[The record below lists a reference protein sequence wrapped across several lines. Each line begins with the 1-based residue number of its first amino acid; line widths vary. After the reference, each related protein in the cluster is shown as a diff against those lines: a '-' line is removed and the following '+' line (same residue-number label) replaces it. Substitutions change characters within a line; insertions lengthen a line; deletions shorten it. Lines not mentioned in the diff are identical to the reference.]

1 MIDIKDLS
9 SFIDHTLLKPDV
21 VERDIRKLCE
31 EARRYQFYGVCV
43 NGCWVPSAREI
54 LKGSQV
60 KVISVVGF
68 PLGAMCQESKA
79 AETEL
84 AIRDGA
90 DEIDFVVNIGR
101 LKQGDREYLLR
112 EFTNEVMAAHGRRV
126 KVIIETCLLSRE
138 EKILACQLA
147 VDAGVH
153 FVKTSTGFSGGGATV
168 ADIRLMRE
176 IVGPDT
182 GVKASGG
189 IRDLETAVAM
199 IEAGASRLGTSA
211 SVAIIQ
217 GDKV

>member
-1 MIDIKDLS
+1 MTDIKDLPS
-9 SFIDHTLLKPDV
+9 RIDHTLLKPDI
-21 VERDIRKLCE
+21 VERDIKKLCE

-54 LKGSQV
+54 LKGSKV
-60 KVISVVGF
+60 KVISVAGF
-68 PLGAMCQESKA
+68 PLGAMCQESKV
-79 AETEL
+79 AETEI
-84 AIRDGA
+84 AIRDGV
-90 DEIDFVVNIGR
+90 DEIDFVANIGR

-112 EFTNEVMAAHGRRV
+112 EFKNEVRAAQGRLV

-138 EKILACQLA
+138 EKILACRLA

-153 FVKTSTGFSGGGATV
+153 FVKTSTGFWGGGATV
-168 ADIRLMRE
+168 ADVRLMRE
-176 IVGPDT
+176 IVGPDI

-217 GDKV
+217 GDKE

>member
-9 SFIDHTLLKPDV
+9 SFIDHTLLKPDAA
-21 VERDIRKLCE
+21 EGDIKKLCE
-31 EARRYQFYGVCV
+31 EARRHQFYGVCV
-43 NGCWVPSAREI
+43 HGCWVPSAREN

-60 KVISVVGF
+60 KVVSVVGF
-68 PLGAMCQESKA
+68 PLGAMCRDSKV
-79 AETEL
+79 AETEI
-84 AIRDGA
+84 AIKDGA
-90 DEIDFVVNIGR
+90 DEIDFVINIGR
-101 LKQGDREYLLR
+101 LKQGDREYILG
-112 EFTNEVMAAHGRRV
+112 EFKNEVRAAHGRLV

-153 FVKTSTGFSGGGATV
+153 FVKTSTGFGGGGATV
-168 ADIRLMRE
+168 ADVRLMRE

-217 GDKV
+217 GDNE